1 MTENRT
7 QWWADWTFSSPF
19 FPRLYKCFNLG
30 KLINLSMSWFSY
42 LPKRKMVV
50 LLKLKWDNF
59 FGTLI
64 TMHCTVQLI
73 NVSVELLLS
82 PSFFWWWRNDGHSSR
97 KLRWLC
103 GSNWW
108 TWQAANKEPVPPAAC
123 PPCPRKLHRMRCMD
137 NHSPSPQPL
146 RRWLVVSEFG
156 PRVCSSNINFN
167 KEYVLFCYL
176 CFKIND
182 ISVWTLFCLADQN
195 CGLPWASFREWLF
208 YAVSSPG
215 HLWGASAYL
224 CSHGSTAQC
233 SLQLD

>member
-7 QWWADWTFSSPF
+7 QWWADWTFSFPF

-50 LLKLKWDNF
+50 LLKLKWGNF
-59 FGTLI
+59 SGTLI

-108 TWQAANKEPVPPAAC
+108 TWQAANKDPVPPAAC
-123 PPCPRKLHRMRCMD
+123 PRALGSCTGWDAWTTTAPHTAFETMA
-137 NHSPSPQPL
+137 SGVGV
-146 RRWLVVSEFG
+146 W
-156 PRVCSSNINFN
+156 SSCVF
-167 KEYVLFCYL
+167 F
-176 CFKIND
+176 
-182 ISVWTLFCLADQN
+182 
-195 CGLPWASFREWLF
+195 
-208 YAVSSPG
+208 
-215 HLWGASAYL
+215 
-224 CSHGSTAQC
+224 
-233 SLQLD
+233 